1 MTLRYSFEVDLRRY
15 KPIVLYGR
23 VSEFSMHCRVM
34 FLIFFVFALI
44 FCEKKYLID
53 LGAIRLK
60 RFPTLSCPLNAVH
73 ITILSWLACDYLG
86 EQENKIMIYILK

>member
-1 MTLRYSFEVDLRRY
+1 MTLRYSFEVDLRWY
-15 KPIVLYGR
+15 KPIVLHGR
-23 VSEFSMHCRVM
+23 VSKLVM